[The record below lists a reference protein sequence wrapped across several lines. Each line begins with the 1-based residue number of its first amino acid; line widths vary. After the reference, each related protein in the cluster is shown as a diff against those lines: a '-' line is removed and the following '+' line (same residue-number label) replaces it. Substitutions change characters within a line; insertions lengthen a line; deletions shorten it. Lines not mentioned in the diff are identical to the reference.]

1 MFRIIMSV
9 PVSSFLHCQNINHFN
24 LLQKLLTSQYTSFMQ
39 PLVKLIDPTFNVSNE
54 SQKDIEN
61 MTVFIGFAF
70 QIAIPYDIFFFNTIT
85 MPSYYIKLT
94 D

>member
-24 LLQKLLTSQYTSFMQ
+24 LLQKLLTSQYTSFMP

-70 QIAIPYDIFFFNTIT
+70 QKSIPWDIFFSIPLQCQAIT
-85 MPSYYIKLT
+85 
-94 D
+94 

>member
-1 MFRIIMSV
+1 M
-9 PVSSFLHCQNINHFN
+9 P
-24 LLQKLLTSQYTSFMQ
+24 

-70 QIAIPYDIFFFNTIT
+70 QIAIP
-85 MPSYYIKLT
+85 
-94 D
+94 

>member
-1 MFRIIMSV
+1 MVLFQVALVELVVCLPSLSHHV
-9 PVSSFLHCQNINHFN
+9 QNNHVCASFFFSSLSKYKSFN

-70 QIAIPYDIFFFNTIT
+70 QIAIP
-85 MPSYYIKLT
+85 
-94 D
+94 

>member
-9 PVSSFLHCQNINHFN
+9 PVSSFLHCQNINNFN
-24 LLQKLLTSQYTSFMQ
+24 LLQKLLTSQYTSFMP

-70 QIAIPYDIFFFNTIT
+70 QIAIP
-85 MPSYYIKLT
+85 
-94 D
+94 

>member
-1 MFRIIMSV
+1 MFRIIMSM

-24 LLQKLLTSQYTSFMQ
+24 LLQKLLTSQYTSFMP

-54 SQKDIEN
+54 SQKDIKN

-70 QIAIPYDIFFFNTIT
+70 QIAIP
-85 MPSYYIKLT
+85 
-94 D
+94 